1 MLDDSQPLISEMILE
16 VFNGEFCSSGLTS
29 FNILAT
35 SALFRGFIILDK
47 PGDSHFFFFFMVDA
61 ILTFSW
67 VGDVIFTWLVIVE
80 GFLVFFVLGVCDDL
94 VAASEDCLG
103 FSCLGLLPVVFSAPS
118 GILFLL
124 VFLGGFLPVGSSSN
138 MSMS

>member
-1 MLDDSQPLISEMILE
+1 M
-16 VFNGEFCSSGLTS
+16 
-29 FNILAT
+29 
-35 SALFRGFIILDK
+35 
-47 PGDSHFFFFFMVDA
+47 DA
-61 ILTFSW
+61 VLTFSW
-67 VGDVIFTWLVIVE
+67 VGDVIFTGLLIVE

-103 FSCLGLLPVVFSAPS
+103 FSCLGLLPVAFSAPS

-138 MSMS
+138 MLMSLATPVSGLCLFSWILFFFIFFRDDFCWP